1 MLSAVALPLAIAG
14 TRYARSY
21 RLLDAGYAIP
31 LGLGFGIAAL
41 VTGRTARRRN
51 EQSLGRLGG
60 TRAAL
65 FGRIVGTLGICLAL
79 TALLSLGVYE
89 LLQYL
94 ASRN

>member
-1 MLSAVALPLAIAG
+1 MPLAIVG
-14 TRYARSY
+14 TRYAHSY
-21 RLLDAGYAIP
+21 KLLAAGYGIP
-31 LGLGFGIAAL
+31 LGLAFGIAAL
-41 VTGRTARRRN
+41 VAARAARRRN

-60 TRAAL
+60 TRAAR

-94 ASRN
+94 SNRN

>member
-1 MLSAVALPLAIAG
+1 MPLAIVG

-21 RLLDAGYAIP
+21 KLLTAGYAIP
-31 LGLGFGIAAL
+31 LGLAFGVAAL
-41 VTGRTARRRN
+41 AAARAARRRD

-60 TRAAL
+60 TRAAR
-65 FGRIVGTLGICLAL
+65 FARIVGTLGICLAL

-94 ASRN
+94 ANRN

>member
-1 MLSAVALPLAIAG
+1 VLSAATLPIAIAG

-31 LGLGFGIAAL
+31 LGLALGIAA
-41 VTGRTARRRN
+41 VVAARTARRRD

-60 TRAAL
+60 VRAAQ

-79 TALLSLGVYE
+79 TALLALGVYE